1 VEELRCN
8 GCVYITLVNARH
20 DGACWLQEVKQ
31 QKSPPVVRV
40 ILVNWNNRVALHVD
54 HGRGMVHH
62 NHPAVNRC
70 SGQPLVILA
79 AVCDGVYCGSVDVD
93 NVLAVVDK
101 SVYFQG
107 VGCKHTSLER
117 VTKVNAPRAFRG
129 VRVAFDARV
138 CGSVA
143 LVRVILGRNVTIR
156 IRGA

>member
-1 VEELRCN
+1 
-8 GCVYITLVNARH
+8 
-20 DGACWLQEVKQ
+20 
-31 QKSPPVVRV
+31 
-40 ILVNWNNRVALHVD
+40 
-54 HGRGMVHH
+54 
-62 NHPAVNRC
+62 
-70 SGQPLVILA
+70 LVILA

-143 LVRVILGRNVTIR
+143 LVRVILGVDLIILLERLLPLPDGFGLALERSQLDGPPIERPV
-156 IRGA
+156 